1 MLRQLSEIYW
11 TNVTVP
17 TAGEISLSV
26 GKHGKLSAHL
36 WRMFS
41 NCIGNYNQ
49 INWSNYFARF
59 LLSYEV
65 VPSWTIIK
73 PFKPVC
79 NFSLKNFKYKEG
91 FVSIQWSLINK
102 MFQLYGELLHF
113 SPLVSLGVRKIQ
125 DTSSILVKKSLA
137 RQITEFSKIHF
148 LIIFLGFLLERA
160 KFSAV
165 SSYYSWEFFSWTPH
179 LSLFLVW
186 KNIHRHYQSLDRKIR
201 LWQQSSLP
209 HTIL

>member
-11 TNVTVP
+11 TNVTVL
-17 TAGEISLSV
+17 TAGEISHSV
-26 GKHGKLSAHL
+26 GQHGKLSAHL

-41 NCIGNYNQ
+41 NYFGNYNQ
-49 INWSNYFARF
+49 INWSNYFPRF
-59 LLSYEV
+59 LLSYEI

-73 PFKPVC
+73 PFKLVC
-79 NFSLKNFKYKEG
+79 NFSLQNFKYKEG

-102 MFQLYGELLHF
+102 MFQAYGELLHF
-113 SPLVSLGVRKIQ
+113 SHLVSLGVRKIQ

-137 RQITEFSKIHF
+137 RQTAGFSKIRF
-148 LIIFLGFLLERA
+148 RTNFLGFLLEGA

-165 SSYYSWEFFSWTPH
+165 SSYYSWKCGVKLKN

-186 KNIHRHYQSLDRKIR
+186 KKYT
-201 LWQQSSLP
+201 
-209 HTIL
+209 HTLLMFR